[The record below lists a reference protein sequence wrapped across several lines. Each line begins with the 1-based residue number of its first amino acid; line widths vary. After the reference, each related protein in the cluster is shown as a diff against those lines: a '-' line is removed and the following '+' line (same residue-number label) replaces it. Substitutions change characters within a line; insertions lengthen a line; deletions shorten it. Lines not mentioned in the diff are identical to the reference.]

1 MIREFSYT
9 SSSGTKDRK
18 VFVIRETEKYIEGL
32 DLTLLDEDSVK
43 TITNKYKDIVPSNSK
58 ETKVVLEDFNPDW
71 NKAYRQ
77 FSKSKIDSYNECS

>member
-9 SSSGTKDRK
+9 SSSGTKNRK

-43 TITNKYKDIVPSNSK
+43 TITNKYKDIVPSNNK

-77 FSKSKIDSYNECS
+77 FSKSKIDFYNEV

>member
-9 SSSGTKDRK
+9 SSSGTKNRK
-18 VFVIRETEKYIEGL
+18 VFVIRETDKYIEGL

-43 TITNKYKDIVPSNSK
+43 TITNKYKDIVPSNNK

>member
-77 FSKSKIDSYNECS
+77 FSKSKIDFYN

>member
-43 TITNKYKDIVPSNSK
+43 TITNKYKDIVPSNNK
-58 ETKVVLEDFNPDW
+58 ETKIVLEDFNPDW

>member
-32 DLTLLDEDSVK
+32 DLTLLEEDSVK